1 MGRIGQPEKI
11 ARGLLSMK
19 ISKRSGIAIFSLT
32 GLALAMII
40 VMHQNRGPDADPQ
53 QELIKKMI
61 SCVVILITCLVF
73 AKWYDK
79 FTTLPVYFI
88 QQRAVN
94 GDLAKTGVVH
104 RMAGS

>member
-53 QELIKKMI
+53 QELMKKIISCAVIVIKKWK
-61 SCVVILITCLVF
+61 SR
-73 AKWYDK
+73 KWKKKIRKIKVMKIEIIFD
-79 FTTLPVYFI
+79 
-88 QQRAVN
+88 
-94 GDLAKTGVVH
+94 
-104 RMAGS
+104 